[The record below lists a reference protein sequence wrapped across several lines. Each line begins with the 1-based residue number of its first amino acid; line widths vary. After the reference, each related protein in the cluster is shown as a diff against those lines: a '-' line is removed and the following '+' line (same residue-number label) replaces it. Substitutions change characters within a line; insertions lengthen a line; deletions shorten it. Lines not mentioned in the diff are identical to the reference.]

1 MAPGCRKPRRVA
13 LGIIV
18 MDETEIEL
26 GLRLQMQIVERGEIG
41 IIGAPLG
48 NRHVKELDRAHDAG
62 AGRIGNLDLIV
73 MSLGWTQCSSAGLP

>member
-48 NRHVKELDRAHDAG
+48 TG
-62 AGRIGNLDLIV
+62 
-73 MSLGWTQCSSAGLP
+73 M